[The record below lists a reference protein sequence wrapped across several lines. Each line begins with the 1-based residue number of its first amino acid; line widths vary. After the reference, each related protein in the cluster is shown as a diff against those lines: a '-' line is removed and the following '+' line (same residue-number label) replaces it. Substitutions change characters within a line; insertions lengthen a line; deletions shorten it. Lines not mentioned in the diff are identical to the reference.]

1 MRWRQHFDKE
11 TQTSTMVP
19 IDEEAEQADRSKR
32 ARKKGQFTAFKSIVD
47 GTLISTD
54 RKLKEHNVRNNVV
67 NAAEFTDSYYE
78 KKADER
84 ADFYEGRRT
93 TKEIFQQRQ
102 EIYETWIR
110 AERNGS

>member
-1 MRWRQHFDKE
+1 MRWRQAFSKE
-11 TQTSTMVP
+11 TQTSTFIPM
-19 IDEEAEQADRSKR
+19 DAEAAQADRIKLTH
-32 ARKKGQFTAFKSIVD
+32 KKGQFETFRSVVDGSIV
-47 GTLISTD
+47 STD
-54 RKLKEHNVRNNVV
+54 SKLAEHNVRNNVV